1 MKFCYADESGH
12 GAEITV
18 VAGVIVDSL
27 RMHRTKSDWNDLI
40 SDWNRLV
47 KNSGDAKGSR
57 IFELKGRELYR
68 GNAAW
73 RKLDGGQRTALIEL
87 IISWMCERK
96 HKVTFGAVSKT
107 SLFANRELTDIEGFQ
122 NASPWCIAAMHL
134 ILGLQR
140 QHQNVKKNKGHT
152 LFVFDHVSEGKE
164 LLRLV
169 RELPDALGEFY
180 KQKSGSIPLDQVID
194 VPYFAD
200 SKDVELIQVAD
211 LIAFI
216 LRLYSELREG
226 LTEEKFQGER
236 ERLREWI
243 GLMQPVLLPDSSR
256 WKRSPRG
263 KCESFLRRLAPA
275 SLVSLENDIRKGRPP
290 RERNKTQML
299 LV

>member
-18 VAGVIVDSL
+18 VVGVIVDSL
-27 RMHRTKSDWNDLI
+27 RMHRSKSDWNDLI
-40 SDWNRLV
+40 TAWNWLV
-47 KNSGDAKGSR
+47 KNSGEAKGSR
-57 IFELKGRELYR
+57 IFELKGRDLYR
-68 GNAAW
+68 GKAAW

-87 IISWMCERK
+87 IINWMCERK
-96 HKVTFGAVSKT
+96 HKVTFGTVSKT
-107 SLFANRELTDIEGFQ
+107 SLSANRDLTDIDGFQ

-140 QHQNVKKNKGHT
+140 QHQKVKKNKGHT
-152 LFVFDHVSEGKE
+152 LFVFDQVREGKE

-169 RELPDALGEFY
+169 RDFPDALGEY
-180 KQKSGSIPLDQVID
+180 YNQKSGSMPLDQVID

-226 LTEEKFQGER
+226 LTEEKFDGEL

-243 GLMQPVLLPDSSR
+243 GLMKPVLLPDSSR

-263 KCESFLRRLAPA
+263 KCESFLRR
-275 SLVSLENDIRKGRPP
+275 
-290 RERNKTQML
+290 
-299 LV
+299 